1 MKRKTILLTISLFGF
16 MLAQANTTISGGDQ
30 KGKKNDLI
38 GIVVHSENKKPLK
51 NVSVTAYCDTKKQK
65 VVLTDEWGNF
75 SFDELTPGTYKFI
88 FEKSGFR
95 KVTKEKIL
103 VKTDEAF
110 QMNIEMIENNDFD
123 LMPSPFH
130 FISVK

>member
-16 MLAQANTTISGGDQ
+16 VLANANSNNPCSDQ
-30 KGKKNDLI
+30 KGKKEDLV
-38 GIVVHSENKKPLK
+38 GVVLHSGNKKPMK
-51 NVSVTAYCDTKKQK
+51 DVSVTAYCSTKKQK
-65 VVLTDEWGNF
+65 VVVTDESGNF
-75 SFDELTPGTYKFI
+75 SFDELVPGTYKFI

-95 KVTKEKIL
+95 KVTKEKVL

-110 QMNIEMIENNDFD
+110 QMNIEMVETNDFD